1 MSLPVPQGI
10 LPIEYLLAAPLEALV
25 RAQAMA
31 AQTTAD
37 FVGQVGFETAEDGV
51 TRARMVDF
59 EYLHSQADP
68 NQPGNMLDT
77 PVRVRVPVLSL
88 LTVPNVT
95 VEEASVDL
103 QLRIMGQQAP
113 TIERPTTAPVTRE
126 TPRINPNDPARLQSI
141 ARSPLLQAA
150 SGIRLVGS
158 IAAPKL
164 ADQSAS
170 LKVAIKLKQAPTPSG
185 IQQILDLLGESTA
198 AHPADGR

>member
-37 FVGQVGFETAEDGV
+37 FVGQVGFETADDGV

-95 VEEASVDL
+95 VEEATVDL

-113 TIERPTTAPVTRE
+113 ETDRPKTAPVTRG
-126 TPRINPNDPARLQSI
+126 TPVRTQASLRES
-141 ARSPLLQAA
+141 LLPIA
-150 SGIRLVGS
+150 SGLRLVGS
-158 IAAPKL
+158 IAPPKM

-170 LKVAIKLKQAPTPSG
+170 LKVAIKLKQAPTPTG

-198 AHPADGR
+198 AHPAGER

>member
-68 NQPGNMLDT
+68 NQPGNMVDT

-95 VEEASVDL
+95 VEEASIDF
-103 QLRIMGQQAP
+103 QLRIMGQQP
-113 TIERPTTAPVTRE
+113 PSERPTTTPAPRDGIKVGAQPIGR
-126 TPRINPNDPARLQSI
+126 AG
-141 ARSPLLQAA
+141 LLAPS
-150 SGIRLVGS
+150 SGLRLVGS
-158 IAAPKL
+158 IAPPKL
-164 ADQSAS
+164 ADQTAS
-170 LKVAIKLKQAPTPSG
+170 LKVAIKLKQAPTPTG
-185 IQQILDLLGESTA
+185 IQQILDLLGEATS

>member
-103 QLRIMGQQAP
+103 QLRIMGQQGPTNERRTTLLPAP
-113 TIERPTTAPVTRE
+113 
-126 TPRINPNDPARLQSI
+126 
-141 ARSPLLQAA
+141 

-158 IAAPKL
+158 IASPKL

-170 LKVAIKLKQAPTPSG
+170 LKVAIKLKQAPTPTG

-198 AHPADGR
+198 AHPAAGR

>member
-113 TIERPTTAPVTRE
+113 DAERPTTAPVTRQS
-126 TPRINPNDPARLQSI
+126 PARTQSSLRT
-141 ARSPLLQAA
+141 ALLPVS
-150 SGIRLVGS
+150 SGLRLVGS
-158 IAAPKL
+158 IAPPKM

-170 LKVAIKLKQAPTPSG
+170 LKVAIKLKQAPTPTG

>member
-37 FVGQVGFETAEDGV
+37 FVSEVGFETAEDGV

-113 TIERPTTAPVTRE
+113 STDQPTRLSISRDGASTEPIRAKSTMSTA
-126 TPRINPNDPARLQSI
+126 
-141 ARSPLLQAA
+141 LLPIA
-150 SGIRLVGS
+150 SGLRLVGS
-158 IAAPKL
+158 IAPPKL

-170 LKVAIKLKQAPTPSG
+170 LKVAIKLKQAPTPTG

-198 AHPADGR
+198 AHPQDQR

>member
-37 FVGQVGFETAEDGV
+37 FVGQVGFETADDGV

-113 TIERPTTAPVTRE
+113 NTEKPTTAPVTRE
-126 TPRINPNDPARLQSI
+126 TAKNDPARSQAVPRTS
-141 ARSPLLQAA
+141 LLPIA

-158 IAAPKL
+158 IAAPRS

-170 LKVAIKLKQAPTPSG
+170 LKVAIKLKQAPIPTG

-198 AHPADGR
+198 AHPAAGR

>member
-113 TIERPTTAPVTRE
+113 ETEKPTTAPVTRG
-126 TPRINPNDPARLQSI
+126 TPVKTQASL
-141 ARSPLLQAA
+141 RSPLLPIA
-150 SGIRLVGS
+150 SGLRLVGS
-158 IAAPKL
+158 IAPPKM

-170 LKVAIKLKQAPTPSG
+170 LKVAIKLKQAPTPTG

-198 AHPADGR
+198 AHPATQR

>member
-113 TIERPTTAPVTRE
+113 TTERPTTAPVTRE
-126 TPRINPNDPARLQSI
+126 GAKLDPTKS
-141 ARSPLLQAA
+141 RSALLQP
-150 SGIRLVGS
+150 SNGIRLVGS
-158 IAAPKL
+158 IASPKL

-170 LKVAIKLKQAPTPSG
+170 LKVAIKLKQAPTPPG
-185 IQQILDLLGESTA
+185 IQQIIDLLGESTA
-198 AHPADGR
+198 AHPADGQ

>member
-37 FVGQVGFETAEDGV
+37 FVGQVGFEMAEDGV

-77 PVRVRVPVLSL
+77 PVRVRVPLLSL
-88 LTVPNVT
+88 LTVPSVT

-103 QLRIMGQQAP
+103 QLRIMGQQA
-113 TIERPTTAPVTRE
+113 ERPNEKPKLE
-126 TPRINPNDPARLQSI
+126 PGRLQRG
-141 ARSPLLQAA
+141 ALLQAPA
-150 SGIRLVGS
+150 GVRLVGS
-158 IAAPKL
+158 IAPPKL

-170 LKVAIKLKQAPTPSG
+170 LKVAIKLKQAPTPPG

-198 AHPADGR
+198 AQPTDGR

>member
-37 FVGQVGFETAEDGV
+37 FVGQVGFETAEDGI

-59 EYLHSQADP
+59 EYVHSQADP
-68 NQPGNMLDT
+68 NQPGNMVDT

-95 VEEASVDL
+95 VEEASIDL
-103 QLRIMGQQAP
+103 QLRIMGQQP
-113 TIERPTTAPVTRE
+113 PSEQPTTAPTLRNSVKAGAQPIGR
-126 TPRINPNDPARLQSI
+126 AG
-141 ARSPLLQAA
+141 LLAPS
-150 SGIRLVGS
+150 SGLRLVGA
-158 IAAPKL
+158 IAPPKL

-170 LKVAIKLKQAPTPSG
+170 LKVAIKLKQAATPTG
-185 IQQILDLLGESTA
+185 IQQILDLLGEATA

>member
-37 FVGQVGFETAEDGV
+37 FVGQVGFETDEDGV
-51 TRARMVDF
+51 ARARMVDF

-113 TIERPTTAPVTRE
+113 NSDRPTTAPVKRE
-126 TPRINPNDPARLQSI
+126 TAK
-141 ARSPLLQAA
+141 ALLPTMT
-150 SGIRLVGS
+150 GIRLVGS
-158 IAAPKL
+158 IAPPKL

-170 LKVAIKLKQAPTPSG
+170 LKVGIKLKQAPTPTG
-185 IQQILDLLGESTA
+185 IQQILDLLGEATA
-198 AHPADGR
+198 AHPTQGR